1 MPATDDELKVARSWI
16 GTTESDNTFNE
27 RYDRLGSLDSAIT
40 ESLRAQLA
48 VLVLDQPSSISTP
61 DGTSASFSANIKALQ
76 DLLEDFEGSGGTDS
90 VGVTSIARISRPSY
104 R

>member
-1 MPATDDELKVARSWI
+1 MPASESELKVARSWI
-16 GTTESDNTFNE
+16 GTSEDDATFNE

-48 VLVLDQPSSISTP
+48 VLVLDQPASISTP
-61 DGTSASFSANIKALQ
+61 DGTSASFASNIQALQ
-76 DLLEDFEGSGGTDS
+76 EQLKLFLEVGSDIESLAPS
-90 VGVTSIARISRPSY
+90 VVKIFRPSY